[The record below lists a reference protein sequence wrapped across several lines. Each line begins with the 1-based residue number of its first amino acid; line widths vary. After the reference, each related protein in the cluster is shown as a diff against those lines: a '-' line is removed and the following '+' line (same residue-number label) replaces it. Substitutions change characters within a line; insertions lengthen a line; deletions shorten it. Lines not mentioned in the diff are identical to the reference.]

1 MNRRQFIASGLAT
14 GLASGLALGAGPAF
28 AGRAMFCTTR
38 GVAIEGYDPVSYF
51 AGEGPTRGRR
61 DISLMW
67 KGAVWHFSTRA
78 HRDMFEL
85 NPWPLAPRYGAYCAY
100 SMSQGR
106 LIPASPRAWHLAGG
120 RLYLI
125 RDAAAHERWRAD
137 IAGNIARADVNWPG
151 LLLTQGS

>member
-1 MNRRQFIASGLAT
+1 
-14 GLASGLALGAGPAF
+14 
-28 AGRAMFCTTR
+28 
-38 GVAIEGYDPVSYF
+38 
-51 AGEGPTRGRR
+51 
-61 DISLMW
+61 MW

-106 LIPASPRAWHLAGG
+106 LIPASPRAWQLAGG